1 VTGTDSGRAVGPA
14 GAAGAGG
21 APDPAVDPFGAA
33 LSAASRLAGLS
44 GWDHHDV
51 AVVLG
56 SGWLPAADRMGEV
69 VAELSMTALGGFTP
83 PSVAGHAGQVRSI
96 AGRSKRI
103 LAFLGRV
110 HLYEGHGPARVVH
123 GIRTAIA
130 AGCKTVVLTNA
141 AGAIAEGL
149 QVGQPVLIADHV
161 NLTGQSPLAGAVPP
175 APYDLRFVDMTSAY
189 SPRLRAL
196 AHQADGSLAEG
207 VYACLPG
214 PQYETPAEVRM
225 VRTLGADL
233 VGMSTV
239 METIAARHLGA
250 EVLGCS
256 LVTNVAAGLGPT
268 VLDHADVLAVG
279 RQSAEHMGDLLADVI
294 ARL

>member
-1 VTGTDSGRAVGPA
+1 MTGTDSGEATESVDSGSA
-14 GAAGAGG
+14 
-21 APDPAVDPFGAA
+21 DPVVDPFGAA
-33 LSAASRLAGLS
+33 MGAAERLAELS

-69 VAELSMTALGGFTP
+69 VAELPMTALGGFPP
-83 PSVAGHAGQVRSI
+83 PSVTGHAGQVRSI

-141 AGAIAEGL
+141 AGAIADAM
-149 QVGQPVLIADHV
+149 QVGQPVLIADHL
-161 NLTGQSPLAGAVPP
+161 NLTGQSPLTGAVAP
-175 APYDLRFVDMTSAY
+175 APYDLRFVDMTDAY

-196 AHQADGSLAEG
+196 ARQADGSLAEG
-207 VYACLPG
+207 VYACFLG
-214 PQYETPAEVRM
+214 PQYETPAEVQMARA
-225 VRTLGADL
+225 LGADL

-256 LVTNVAAGLGPT
+256 LVTNVAAGLGGT
-268 VLDHADVLAVG
+268 ALDHADVLAVG
-279 RQSAEHMGDLLADVI
+279 RRSAEYMGELLADVM